1 MVDYKVRFGAIEAN
15 ALHVAIDMQRIFAE
29 PGRFYCEEFSSIVP
43 VVSKITAHK
52 PENTVFTRF
61 VDRNRDE
68 LPRTVWQKNYRQW
81 VSDNLETIDKAMFDI
96 VAPLLRF
103 IPPVS
108 VVDKHTYSAFE
119 SQAFIKLLKN
129 RQPDTLI
136 FTGVKTNFCV
146 LATVLA
152 SVDQSYRTLVITDG
166 ITGSSVETQLAV
178 MKTLLPRFEQQI
190 ELVSADNL
198 LSQWK

>member
-1 MVDYKVRFGAIEAN
+1 MVDYNVRFGAIEDN

-43 VVSKITAHK
+43 VVSNITAHK

-68 LPRTVWQKNYRQW
+68 LPRTVWQENYRQW

-119 SQAFIKLLKN
+119 SQAFVNLLKN

-152 SVDQSYRTLVITDG
+152 SVDRCYRTLVVTDG
-166 ITGSSVETQLAV
+166 VTGSSVETQLAV